1 MHVDD
6 LVFSIHE
13 EEGFSGV
20 DAIANI
26 ERRSERVWQQTSPN
40 QYYSKDIPSPSLPVL
55 VSHLRRNS
63 VSLTMA
69 AQN

>member
-1 MHVDD
+1 MVTQ
-6 LVFSIHE
+6 LRTVMKLGAFNL
-13 EEGFSGV
+13 
-20 DAIANI
+20 AKCAI